1 MNRYPKMRVVVA
13 ACVCLVSCS
22 PIRHSGKEYR
32 TARSFWLTT
41 SAYNPPEYPCDLS
54 DRELIGSGGK
64 YVKRL
69 GLLPKGELISV
80 DEMHVKKDF
89 YSPDRLEF
97 RGQVRYAGERI
108 GYIASFSED
117 EFAKWFIEVSQGS
130 DLESVSQQ

>member
-1 MNRYPKMRVVVA
+1 MA

-22 PIRHSGKEYR
+22 PIRESSKEYR

-41 SAYNPPEYPCDLS
+41 SAYNPPSYPCDLS
-54 DRELIGSGGK
+54 DRELVGSGGK
-64 YVKRL
+64 YVQRL

-80 DEMHVKKDF
+80 DEMHVKRDF

-97 RGQVRYAGERI
+97 RGNVRYAGERI

-117 EFAKWFIEVSQGS
+117 EFAKWFIKVPSNS
-130 DLESVSQQ
+130 DF